1 MNIYGERAFPS
12 SNTWAL
18 LGLLNPATSA
28 LAGLAPNYFDEVLST
43 GYQDKDLVNE
53 EENEEKIYKKP
64 KIVDKQIE
72 TTSKE
77 NNIEKKDK
85 TG

>member
-1 MNIYGERAFPS
+1 MQLHK
-12 SNTWAL
+12 L
-18 LGLLNPATSA
+18 LGN
-28 LAGLAPNYFDEVLST
+28 E
-43 GYQDKDLVNE
+43 DKDLVNE

-77 NNIEKKDK
+77 NNIENRMVIFLIIPATLVKFL
-85 TG
+85 